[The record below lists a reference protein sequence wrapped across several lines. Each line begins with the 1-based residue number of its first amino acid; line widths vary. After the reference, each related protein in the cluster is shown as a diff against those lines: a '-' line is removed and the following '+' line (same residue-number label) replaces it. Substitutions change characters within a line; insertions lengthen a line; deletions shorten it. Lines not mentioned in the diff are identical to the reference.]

1 MKPLFFSFFL
11 SSSWQFFT
19 SVSTNNTREIS
30 VSIKNQEILNKNI
43 RVIGWNNITSIPLS
57 NDFCNSESDDSN
69 EENQI

>member
-1 MKPLFFSFFL
+1 MDI
-11 SSSWQFFT
+11 W
-19 SVSTNNTREIS
+19 
-30 VSIKNQEILNKNI
+30 ILNKNI